1 MGSGGRGPGP
11 PRLNVYEVF
20 ASVQGEGPLVGE
32 PQAFIRFS
40 GCNLRCRYCDE
51 PAARSARTEAP
62 VLGPDG
68 ERLDSITSP
77 ARPER
82 LVESVA
88 SLEESVGAFRT
99 VSLTGGEPLVQP
111 LRGLR
116 RLASGLRER
125 GFRVLLETN
134 ASLPDRAG
142 ELPVDVVSADV
153 KLPSHGPRMEGFPDR
168 CLEFLGRVKE
178 RCELVYAKL
187 VLYSEECYER
197 APEVLRRLN
206 EVEPDTVV
214 LQPATDG
221 EKEPRLGEL
230 WRLARR
236 VRSEV
241 RILPQVHK
249 LAGFIR
255 R

>member
-1 MGSGGRGPGP
+1 MGTGGRGPSP

-20 ASVQGEGPLVGE
+20 ASIQGEGPLVGE
-32 PQAFIRFS
+32 PQAFVRFS

-77 ARPER
+77 TRPER
-82 LVESVA
+82 LVETVVG
-88 SLEESVGAFRT
+88 LEESVGAFRT

-116 RLASGLRER
+116 RLVSGLRER

-134 ASLPDRAG
+134 ASLPDRADAV
-142 ELPVDVVSADV
+142 EVDVVSADV

-168 CLEFLGRVKE
+168 CLEFLKRVKE
-178 RCELVYAKL
+178 RCELAYAKL
-187 VLYSEECYER
+187 VLYSEECFEA
-197 APEVLRRLN
+197 APEVLRRLD
-206 EVEPDTVV
+206 EVGPDVVV
-214 LQPATDG
+214 LQPATGG

-230 WRLARR
+230 WRLARGIR
-236 VRSEV
+236 TEV
-241 RILPQVHK
+241 RILPQVHR
-249 LAGFIR
+249 LAEFIR
-255 R
+255 K

>member
-1 MGSGGRGPGP
+1 MGARGRGSRP

-40 GCNLRCRYCDE
+40 GCNLRCHYCDE
-51 PAARSARTEAP
+51 PASRSARPEAP
-62 VLGPDG
+62 VLDPDG
-68 ERLDSITSP
+68 EELGTVDSP
-77 ARPER
+77 ARPDR
-82 LVESVA
+82 LVEVVV
-88 SLEESVGAFRT
+88 SLEEEVGVFRT

-111 LRGLR
+111 LSALQ
-116 RLASGLRER
+116 RLIRELRER

-134 ASLPDRAG
+134 ASLPDRA
-142 ELPVDVVSADV
+142 ERVEVDIVSADV

-168 CLEFLGRVKE
+168 CLELLERVKE

-187 VLYSEECYER
+187 VLYSEECFEMAPDVLER
-197 APEVLRRLN
+197 LDGLEL
-206 EVEPDTVV
+206 DTIV

-230 WRLARR
+230 WGLARR
-236 VRSEV
+236 VKSEV

-255 R
+255 K